1 MRPRPSAVRAGNYPW
16 PSAYIAGSAAEPM
29 PAWPMQHACAPLAVD
44 LADTTLLQAMREAVG
59 VLYNHTKDAPCYELP
74 GTLRQRMPSFGAR
87 RGIALSRKGFMRCG
101 LPCLPWDQRCRHRA
115 HRPTDGLTRAYVS
128 ADYPSAQTPS
138 APIDGQWD
146 WQW

>member
-1 MRPRPSAVRAGNYPW
+1 
-16 PSAYIAGSAAEPM
+16 
-29 PAWPMQHACAPLAVD
+29 MQHACAPLAVD

-74 GTLRQRMPSFGAR
+74 GTLRQRRPLAQGAALCYR
-87 RGIALSRKGFMRCG
+87 ARDSCAVDCLACRGTNGVGTVRTEV
-101 LPCLPWDQRCRHRA
+101 
-115 HRPTDGLTRAYVS
+115 PTDPCSLTFRT

-138 APIDGQWD
+138 ASIDGQWD

>member
-1 MRPRPSAVRAGNYPW
+1 
-16 PSAYIAGSAAEPM
+16 
-29 PAWPMQHACAPLAVD
+29 MQHACAPLAVD

-74 GTLRQRMPSFGAR
+74 GRYAASANACRPLAQGAAC
-87 RGIALSRKGFMRCG
+87 ALSRKGCVRCG

-138 APIDGQWD
+138 ASIDGQWD